1 MSLGTVSN
9 FPSGMLPKV
18 EKDAPRYGK
27 QVAQAILSA
36 TRDQREAFKKRL
48 FENRK
53 YAEGNQS
60 IDEYL
65 DELEIDGKNMYTNIS
80 YRPRPIAQKFK
91 NVVVNGYL
99 MKKEYPSVNATSK
112 HIQER
117 KERKKSDA
125 EFRMEYGE
133 VLGAVSQEAGVPLT
147 DPSEFTPETKEQSDI
162 YFSLNGKEKEEL
174 LMQDMVSFA
183 LRDNDIE
190 SIKASALD
198 DQFVAQLHGY
208 YNYIDENGRLIID
221 YIQPEDIIAD
231 NSRKEDFTDCEYK
244 GRWIRMSV
252 SEVRKRFA
260 LTPKQEEALFGCAK
274 DANGFF
280 GNPTQTLRWEDD
292 YRRAESR
299 PYDSYTIEIMHVWY
313 RTSKVLSYV
322 EGTDRYGRQVFDV
335 SYDSPKSGIKSDGR
349 KKVGVKYPQTA
360 YEGFFT
366 ASANICL
373 EWGEQKNILRKGEDK
388 EELLSN
394 FIFFMPYN
402 KGRQLPKSLM
412 SLMVDSIRTMDVA
425 ILKIKQVIAKA
436 TPDDYIIDIDS
447 LNALDLGTGEELQPL
462 DIMSIFN
469 QTGRLYYKGTKEDGV
484 TPNQIPVRANLN
496 PLAEKI
502 QTYINVY
509 NTELANIRDYL
520 GVNEFRDGSA
530 SSPRTGFRFMQAQ
543 AEASNTATWFLYRA
557 YIKSTQELIKQI
569 GIRIWD
575 ALNYGEVNKGYLK
588 YLGKENIE
596 FIQQRKDITASSYDI
611 EFKLG
616 MDEEAIANLN
626 NDINICLTNG
636 TLEIPDAILIREIDD
651 PMIAAKM
658 MSYVYEKRRKQKLQE
673 QDLNQ
678 KNAANYTSQAG
689 KAVEQAKQATVQLQI
704 QADMAKEK
712 SRGDNDQIGF
722 LLKGAIDLITESF
735 KTGTEIPPMY
745 LPLIDLAL
753 QSASSKTEQSLKGTL
768 QEAQAQDQQQAQQD
782 ILGQVQQ
789 ALDSGEID
797 ESQAQQ
803 ILQEN
808 GIQ

>member
-1 MSLGTVSN
+1 MSVGTVSN
-9 FPSGMLPKV
+9 FPSGLIPQAEKSDPK
-18 EKDAPRYGK
+18 YGK

-36 TRDQREAFKKRL
+36 SRDQRDAFKKKL

-53 YAEGNQS
+53 YAEGNQDIS
-60 IDEYL
+60 QYL
-65 DELEIDGKNMYTNIS
+65 DELEIDGKNMYANIS

-99 MKKEYPSVNATSK
+99 MKKEYPSVTATSK

-133 VLGAVSQEAGVPLT
+133 TLNAISQEAGVALT
-147 DPSEFTPETKEQSDI
+147 DPSEFTPESKEDSDI
-162 YFSLNGKEKEEL
+162 YFSLHGKEKEEL

-198 DQFVAQLHGY
+198 DQFVGQLHGY
-208 YNYIDENGRLIID
+208 YNYIDDNGRLIIE

-231 NSRKEDFTDCEYK
+231 NSRREDFKDAEYK

-252 SEVRKRFA
+252 SQVRRRFS
-260 LTPKQEEALFGCAK
+260 LTPKNELELFGCAK
-274 DANGFF
+274 EANGHF
-280 GNPTQTLRWEDD
+280 GNPTLTLKWQED
-292 YRRAESR
+292 YRNSGAR
-299 PYDSYTIEIMHVWY
+299 PYDNYTIEILHIWWK
-313 RTSKVLSYV
+313 TSKVLTYV
-322 EGTDRYGRQVFDV
+322 EGTDRYGRQVFDTT
-335 SYDSPKSGIKSDGR
+335 YDNPKTGEKSDGR
-349 KKVGVKYPQTA
+349 KKQGVKYPQTA

-366 ASANICL
+366 ASAQICL

-394 FIFFMPYN
+394 FIFYMPYN
-402 KGRQLPKSLM
+402 KGRQLPNSLM
-412 SLMVDSIRTMDVA
+412 SLMIDSIRNMDLA

-436 TPDDYIIDIDS
+436 APDDYIIDIDS

-462 DIMSIFN
+462 GIMEIFQ
-469 QTGRLYYKGTKEDGV
+469 QTGRLYYRGTKENGDA
-484 TPNQIPVRANLN
+484 NQIPVRANLN
-496 PLAEKI
+496 PLQEKI
-502 QTYINVY
+502 AAYVNWY
-509 NTELANIRDYL
+509 NAELSNIRDYL

-557 YIKSTQELIKQI
+557 YLKSTEELIRQI

-575 ALNYGEVNKGYLK
+575 ALNFGEVNKGYLK

-596 FIQQRKDITASSYDI
+596 FIQSRKDITASSYDI
-611 EFKLG
+611 DFKLG
-616 MDEEAIANLN
+616 MDEEALAELN
-626 NDINICLTNG
+626 NDINVCLQNG
-636 TLEIPDAILIREIDD
+636 TLEMPDAIKVRAIDD
-651 PMIAAKM
+651 PMLAAKQL
-658 MSYVYEKRRKQKLQE
+658 SYVYEKRRKQKLEE
-673 QDLNQ
+673 QDLNSR
-678 KNAANYTSQAG
+678 NAANYSAEAG
-689 KAVEQAKQATVQLQI
+689 KSVEQAKQQGLQMQI
-704 QADMAKEK
+704 QADMAREK

-722 LLKGAIDLITESF
+722 LLKGAVDLITESF
-735 KTGTEIPPMY
+735 KTGAQIPDMY

-753 QSASSKTEQSLKGTL
+753 KSASAKTEQSLKGTM
-768 QEAQAQDQQQAQQD
+768 QESQAQDQQAQQEQ
-782 ILGQVQQ
+782 IMQQVQQ
-789 ALDSGEID
+789 SLQNGEID
-797 ESQAQQ
+797 EQQAQE